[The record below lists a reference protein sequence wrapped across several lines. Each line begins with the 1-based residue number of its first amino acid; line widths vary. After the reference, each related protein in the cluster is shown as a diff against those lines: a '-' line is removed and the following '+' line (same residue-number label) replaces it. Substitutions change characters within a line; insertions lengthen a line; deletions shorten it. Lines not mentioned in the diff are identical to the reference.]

1 MGFLECL
8 AELDDIRSGFRV
20 GFGMMDTVRDV
31 QRELAVD
38 EEDDLDSRW
47 WQV

>member
-20 GFGMMDTVRDV
+20 GFGVMDTVRDV
-31 QRELAVD
+31 QGELAVN
-38 EEDDLDSRW
+38 EEDNCDFAW